1 MDKAVS
7 GTDDAK
13 EGNEVHDDN
22 EVVVVG
28 TIPCP
33 RDYTG
38 GNQDK

>member
-1 MDKAVS
+1 VDETN
-7 GTDDAK
+7 GF
-13 EGNEVHDDN
+13 EERNEVHDDN

-33 RDYTG
+33 RDNIG